1 MVTETQKT
9 AIMNNAL
16 TIKRLRKGAYSITLE
31 AYGIEFQIEDLKA
44 YGNYF
49 MTEDGESYSNPNW
62 ELTVP
67 NNYEVQSEYFTT
79 LKEAKGYLQYSFNPE
94 EVQGFTMN

>member
-1 MVTETQKT
+1 
-9 AIMNNAL
+9 MNNAL

-31 AYGIEFQIEDLKA
+31 AYGIQFQIEDLKV
-44 YGNYF
+44 YGKSF
-49 MTEDGESYSNPNW
+49 MTECGMMYSNPNW

-79 LKEAKGYLQYSFNPE
+79 MKEAKRYLQYTFNPE
-94 EVQGFTMN
+94 RFEGFTMK